1 MLAQIA
7 LNIQSHQTFTYRVP
21 DHWEQVVHVGMRVY
35 VPFGRTKKTGVIVEL
50 FAPAPP
56 FLPVKDIIDLVDTEP
71 LFGSEE
77 LRFYRWAADY
87 YLYPLGKAL
96 GEILPGGEKKSI
108 QHLKITP
115 LGGEADLD
123 QIPPVQREILDIL
136 RCYPR
141 GLSKNSLRK
150 KLKTS
155 HIEYALARLLKAG
168 LIEACEKE
176 TGRPVGEK
184 KETLVSLSGEL
195 SLLANLTPA
204 QEKVVAA
211 LRNDE
216 SLSYASLLH
225 LTGVSRNV
233 IARLIQKG
241 ILVKKTRPLTNISP
255 VPYDTLE
262 FIPGN
267 IELNEDQKSA
277 IQKITHAIQSHQ
289 FTPFLLHGVTGSGKT
304 EVYLRAMEYVLK
316 QGGGILY
323 LVPEI
328 ALTPQLV
335 GRLRERFPEEEIA
348 LLHSGIPDQVKF
360 TSWRALKNGKIKLAC
375 GARSSVFA
383 PIHNLRLIIV
393 DEEHD
398 ESYKQEERFP
408 YNARDLALVRGKMQN
423 VTVILGSATPS
434 VQTYHLAQKGG
445 LSLLSLPRRVEMRP
459 LPTVEIVDMRLV
471 GPGDEIISP
480 PLKEAIGDTL
490 KRGAQVVLFL
500 NRRGF
505 HPFLICKSCGYTFK
519 CPNCDLSLT
528 LHHLPARLVCHYC
541 DYSSDSIT
549 HCPRCGGAQLAGYG
563 VGTQK
568 VSALVQQF
576 FPSARVC
583 RLDRDIAENPS
594 VRSKILRSIQEKEA
608 DIVVGTQMISKGHDF
623 PHIALVGV
631 ICADISL
638 NLPDFRAGE
647 RTFQL
652 LTQVAG
658 RGGRGETP
666 GRVIIQT
673 FNPDH
678 YVIKY
683 VQDHDY
689 LSFYENEVSYRSFLK
704 YPPFSRLMSI
714 QITSVDKERGWQG
727 AKRLG
732 HYLRAPNLPG
742 TIEILGPAPAPLS
755 RLRGHYRW
763 QIIVKGKDPRTIHA
777 LGQIVKGLR
786 VPAGLKL
793 RCDID
798 PVNFM

>member
-1 MLAQIA
+1 
-7 LNIQSHQTFTYRVP
+7 
-21 DHWEQVVHVGMRVY
+21 
-35 VPFGRTKKTGVIVEL
+35 
-50 FAPAPP
+50 
-56 FLPVKDIIDLVDTEP
+56 
-71 LFGSEE
+71 
-77 LRFYRWAADY
+77 
-87 YLYPLGKAL
+87 
-96 GEILPGGEKKSI
+96 
-108 QHLKITP
+108 
-115 LGGEADLD
+115 
-123 QIPPVQREILDIL
+123 
-136 RCYPR
+136 
-141 GLSKNSLRK
+141 
-150 KLKTS
+150 
-155 HIEYALARLLKAG
+155 
-168 LIEACEKE
+168 
-176 TGRPVGEK
+176 
-184 KETLVSLSGEL
+184 
-195 SLLANLTPA
+195 
-204 QEKVVAA
+204 
-211 LRNDE
+211 
-216 SLSYASLLH
+216 
-225 LTGVSRNV
+225 
-233 IARLIQKG
+233 
-241 ILVKKTRPLTNISP
+241 
-255 VPYDTLE
+255 
-262 FIPGN
+262 
-267 IELNEDQKSA
+267 
-277 IQKITHAIQSHQ
+277 
-289 FTPFLLHGVTGSGKT
+289 
-304 EVYLRAMEYVLK
+304 
-316 QGGGILY
+316 
-323 LVPEI
+323 
-328 ALTPQLV
+328 
-335 GRLRERFPEEEIA
+335 
-348 LLHSGIPDQVKF
+348 
-360 TSWRALKNGKIKLAC
+360 
-375 GARSSVFA
+375 
-383 PIHNLRLIIV
+383 
-393 DEEHD
+393 
-398 ESYKQEERFP
+398 
-408 YNARDLALVRGKMQN
+408 
-423 VTVILGSATPS
+423 
-434 VQTYHLAQKGG
+434 
-445 LSLLSLPRRVEMRP
+445 
-459 LPTVEIVDMRLV
+459 
-471 GPGDEIISP
+471 
-480 PLKEAIGDTL
+480 
-490 KRGAQVVLFL
+490 
-500 NRRGF
+500 
-505 HPFLICKSCGYTFK
+505 
-519 CPNCDLSLT
+519 
-528 LHHLPARLVCHYC
+528 
-541 DYSSDSIT
+541 
-549 HCPRCGGAQLAGYG
+549 LAGYG

-786 VPAGLKL
+786 VPAALKL